1 MDYLLLL
8 LVWKMLSC
16 SATHGSVCIG
26 AMIGS
31 AFTCVVMVLPIPYA
45 AVKLLLYHAVI
56 NSCMIR
62 VGLKIKHFRTFVKA
76 FLLLYVGSILMG
88 GIMELMG
95 RYATYGS
102 LFLFAAIGGYYLVL
116 AIWKFMAYLQRWKQ
130 HHCEVEIC
138 MMDKLVRVKGFL
150 DSGNQLHDPM
160 SGKPVSVL
168 DKTIATEMLVETK
181 LENTRYIPYRT
192 IGERERVMLIFV
204 AEKMNV
210 YAERKYTIER
220 PIIGISEERI
230 SASGEYEI
238 LLNPNIF

>member
-1 MDYLLLL
+1 MYYEIYVDILFLVNFAMDYLLLL

-26 AMIGS
+26 AMIG
-31 AFTCVVMVLPIPYA
+31 AGFTCVVMVLPIPYA

-62 VGLKIKHFRTFVKA
+62 VGLKIKHFRTFVIA

-95 RYATYGS
+95 QYATFGS
-102 LFLFAAIGGYYLVL
+102 LFLFAAIGGYYLAL
-116 AIWKFMAYLQRWKQ
+116 AIWKFITYLQRWKQ

-138 MMDKLVRVKGFL
+138 MTDKKVRIKGFL
-150 DSGNQLHDPM
+150 DTGNQLQDPM

-168 DKTIATEMLVETK
+168 DKAIDSLYPRNLLFEPFYPSYKSPLHNDVVS
-181 LENTRYIPYRT
+181 N
-192 IGERERVMLIFV
+192 V
-204 AEKMNV
+204 ADM
-210 YAERKYTIER
+210 
-220 PIIGISEERI
+220 
-230 SASGEYEI
+230 
-238 LLNPNIF
+238 